1 MKYIYTDISELKLS
15 FSLSLYDTERL
26 CSILADVESDEHK
39 WFFDRFKATL
49 IEARLKSADELE
61 SNAKLIRKEAKEAQ
75 DV

>member
-26 CSILADVESDEHK
+26 SSIIADVESDEHK
-39 WFFDRFKATL
+39 WFFDRFKETL
-49 IEARLKSADELE
+49 IEARLKCAQELE